1 MSHHFI
7 QELNMYF
14 PQFSSG
20 MNEGAAEEEIQE
32 LEAQTGFRLPEAF
45 KRLLRIHNGEKDY
58 RGIFMGLG
66 FLSTQEMLRNWNS
79 YRELEDEVW
88 GSVISFES
96 GKIQEYAYHPCWLPI
111 ADDGG
116 GNYLG
121 IDFAPGESGVSG
133 QIINYG
139 SDETE
144 LFVIADS
151 FQELLD
157 LILEQFKNGNC
168 KVLEGEDEGEFYASW
183 HEDGHVFDDLKEL
196 LTSSRNS
203 SLIQREGLSEIESEF
218 ADYWKS
224 LDENWKSVYLQHVG
238 SVPLSWED
246 VARIK
251 SLNLLRSGITDLTPL
266 KKMGHLRIL
275 IASGLETVDF
285 GALSSLTELTEL
297 FLAKTPLADV
307 TPLLPLKNLKRLFI
321 GNTQVR
327 DVGQLRELSSLEEL
341 SLENLSVADLA
352 PLRDIPDLKILNVSK
367 IRTQTLHEIG
377 QLKKLIELD
386 IMYLPLD
393 NIGFLGSLSTLKDLR
408 ISSSRDGDYSVLGK
422 LKRMKSIT
430 CEFSVF
436 KKTRSLWDSKIS
448 YTISGEMTDEEHAD
462 YHEYVMN

>member
-1 MSHHFI
+1 MSQHFMEQLKI
-7 QELNMYF
+7 YF
-14 PQFSSG
+14 PQFLSG
-20 MNEGAAEEEIQE
+20 MNEGASEEDIQE
-32 LEAQTGFRLPEAF
+32 LETRTGFRLPEAF
-45 KRLLRIHNGEKDY
+45 KQLLRIHNGEKEY

-79 YRELEDEVW
+79 YRELTDEVW
-88 GSVISFES
+88 GSVLSFES
-96 GKIQEYAYHPCWLPI
+96 GKIQEYAYHPGWLPI

-121 IDFAPGESGVSG
+121 IDFAPGESGISG

-151 FQELLD
+151 FGELLD
-157 LILEQFKNGNC
+157 VILEQFRNGNC
-168 KVLEGEDEGEFYASW
+168 RVLEGEDEGEFYASW

-196 LTSSRNS
+196 LTSSRS
-203 SLIQREGLSEIESEF
+203 TSVSPREGSLEVDSEF
-218 ADYWKS
+218 HDYWKS
-224 LDENWKSVYLQHVG
+224 LDENWKSVFLQHAG
-238 SVPLSWED
+238 SAPRSWEEI
-246 VARIK
+246 ARIK
-251 SLNLLRSGITDLTPL
+251 SLNLLRTGITDLTPL

-275 IASGLETVDF
+275 IASGLETEDF
-285 GALSSLTELTEL
+285 GALSSLTELSEL

-327 DVGQLRELSSLEEL
+327 DVRLLRELSSLEEL
-341 SLENLSVADLA
+341 SLENLSIADLA
-352 PLRDIPDLKILNVSK
+352 PLRDIPNLKILNVSK

-393 NIGFLGSLSTLKDLR
+393 NIGFLGSLSALKDLR
-408 ISSSRDGDYSVLGK
+408 ISSSRDGDYSVLAK
-422 LKRMKSIT
+422 LTRMKSMT
-430 CEFSVF
+430 CEFCVF
-436 KKTRSLWDSKIS
+436 KKTRSLWDVKIS

-462 YHEYVMN
+462 YHEYVMS